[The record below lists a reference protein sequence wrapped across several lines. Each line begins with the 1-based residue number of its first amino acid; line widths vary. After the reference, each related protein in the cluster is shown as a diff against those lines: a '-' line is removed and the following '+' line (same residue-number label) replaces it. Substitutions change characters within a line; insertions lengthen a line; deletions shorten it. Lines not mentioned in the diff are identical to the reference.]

1 MDNKEISHEDLLR
14 AEDSRLSFGSYLKKV
29 RLEKGM
35 SIEDIMDY
43 SKISNHMVQL
53 IEADNIS
60 KLPEPVYLKG
70 FLKTYAK
77 AVGVDPDD
85 VIDRYNRALNKETV
99 KTETVRDNHGIR
111 RVSYKTVKPPRED
124 RKGGSMKWLMFI
136 FLVASLVIGAFV
148 YSDYSKKTDET
159 PAETVQTSQD
169 PVAVT
174 ETPVSPPT
182 ATDQV
187 ADEKDAGGMENKPV
201 DGFHLE
207 VVCVEPTTVKVSVDG
222 GSPDQ
227 YNMKPQDHIDLNAKT
242 MFNILIENKCGVK
255 LFLNNTPVTLPGKCG
270 QSVNIQLP

>member
-1 MDNKEISHEDLLR
+1 MDNKENSHDDLLR
-14 AEDSRLSFGSYLKKV
+14 TEDSRLSFGSYLKKV

-99 KTETVRDNHGIR
+99 KAETSRDFQGIR
-111 RVSYKTVKPPRED
+111 RVSYKSVKPPREE
-124 RKGGSMKWLMFI
+124 RKGSSMKWMMLL
-136 FLVASLVIGAFV
+136 FLVAAVAIGAFI
-148 YSDYSKKTDET
+148 YKGYTKSAEEK
-159 PAETVQTSQD
+159 PAETVQTSQE
-169 PVAVT
+169 PVAVK
-174 ETPVSPPT
+174 ETPVSPPAET
-182 ATDQV
+182 
-187 ADEKDAGGMENKPV
+187 EKASEEKAMENKPV
-201 DGFHLE
+201 EGFHLE
-207 VVCVEPTTVKVSVDG
+207 VVCVEATTVKVSVDG
-222 GSPDQ
+222 GSPDE
-227 YNMKPQDHIDLNAKT
+227 YNMKPQEHIDLNAKT
-242 MFNILIENKCGVK
+242 MFNILIEDKCGVN
-255 LFLNNTPVTLPGKCG
+255 LSLNNNPVTLPGKCG

>member
-1 MDNKEISHEDLLR
+1 MVDYIENNQDDFSKI
-14 AEDSRLSFGSYLKKV
+14 EDSKLSFGSYLKKV

-85 VIDRYNRALNKETV
+85 VIERYKRALNKETV
-99 KTETVRDNHGIR
+99 IAETSRDFQGIR
-111 RVSYKTVKPPRED
+111 RVSYKSVKPPREE
-124 RKGGSMKWLMFI
+124 RKGGSMKWMMLL
-136 FLVASLVIGAFV
+136 FLVAAVAIGAFI
-148 YSDYSKKTDET
+148 YKGYTKNSDEKPT
-159 PAETVQTSQD
+159 ETVQTSQE

-174 ETPVSPPT
+174 ETPLSPPAET
-182 ATDQV
+182 
-187 ADEKDAGGMENKPV
+187 EKASEEKV
-201 DGFHLE
+201 SEEKAIEGFHLE
-207 VVCVEPTTVKVSVDG
+207 VVCVEATTVKVSVDG
-222 GSPDQ
+222 GSPDE
-227 YNMKPQDHIDLNAKT
+227 YNMKPQEHIDLNAKT
-242 MFNILIENKCGVK
+242 MFNILIENKCGVS
-255 LFLNNTPVTLPGKCG
+255 LFLNNNPVTLPGKCG